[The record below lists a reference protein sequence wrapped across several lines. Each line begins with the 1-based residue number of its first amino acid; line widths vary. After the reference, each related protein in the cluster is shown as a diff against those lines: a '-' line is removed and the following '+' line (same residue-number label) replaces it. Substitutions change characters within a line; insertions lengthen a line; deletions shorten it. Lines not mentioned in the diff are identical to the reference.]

1 MTIINEPQFWR
12 MQLHPALSG
21 KKAQAATDQC
31 LDQRRIG
38 LDFEDDNVGDLRSIS
53 RSDLKKQKNYYDFCE
68 LMEIGDIVLISLSN
82 APYALVRVVGEYK
95 YSTDPDRAGLWCSHH
110 RKVDV
115 LAYYDAACE
124 DRLPKATLPTTKALQ
139 PINPKGTFYRF
150 VQAWVGLTA

>member
-12 MQLHPALSG
+12 MQLHPESQKQG
-21 KKAQAATDQC
+21 EKKKHTDQC
-31 LDQRRIG
+31 IAQRRIG

-95 YSTDPDRAGLWCSHH
+95 YSTDPNRAGLWCSHH

-115 LAYYDAACE
+115 LAFYKGCE
-124 DRLPKATLPTTKALQ
+124 DLLPKAKLPTTKALQ
-139 PINPKGTFYRF
+139 PIKQSGQFYRF